1 MISGI
6 LFAVL
11 LMISMVPQTNT
22 CGPLGAFSS
31 KQADNPYVEKRQP
44 NVPEDN
50 ASGKFERAV
59 KKDDKRLVR
68 ISSTQIEF
76 NGKERDDKC
85 RMATKAC
92 KQSLLTLADVVD
104 THWKKKYKL
113 RVKYAYIE
121 KNDIRDYSKIFK
133 NKSLHLE
140 GRAFDLQ
147 LIEPPRRYKRSLHK
161 LKRNVNH
168 RRNTRTLRKHQR
180 RIDRNLPELAGLA
193 YYQAE
198 FSFVEVK
205 LHHIHV
211 SCAKSG
217 KSKSKSRWPVFS
229 RRCFPSSATVR
240 REDGRKVAMKDL
252 RVGERVLTLNHL
264 HQPTYSEVSMIMD
277 RQTKVKVTDYLR
289 ITTLANKTLTLST
302 NHLIPVRAPNS
313 TQQEFIFSKDIRP
326 LHHEVYV
333 YDHDDK
339 GGGKE
344 GGVPTVSTSL
354 VASVEVVGG
363 VGAYAPLT
371 LEGTIIVD
379 DVFASCY
386 ASFPNHWVSH
396 YVFLVWR
403 TLYTLLSQ
411 LLDMSLYQSLSDG
424 VHWYP
429 NFFRM
434 AVNAFPVL
442 PYPL

>member
-1 MISGI
+1 MVSGI
-6 LFAVL
+6 SLAVL
-11 LMISMVPQTNT
+11 LMILMVPQTNT
-22 CGPLGAFSS
+22 CGPNGAFST
-31 KQADNPYVEKRQP
+31 KQANNPYVEKRQP
-44 NVPEDN
+44 NANANAATDEDN
-50 ASGKFERAV
+50 ASGKFESALR
-59 KKDDKRLVR
+59 KDDRRLVR

-85 RMATKAC
+85 RMATKLC
-92 KQSLLTLADVVD
+92 KESLLTLADVVD

-113 RVKYAYIE
+113 RVTHAYVE
-121 KNDIRDYSKIFK
+121 KNDFRDYSKIFR

-140 GRAFDLQ
+140 GRAFDLE
-147 LIEPPRRYKRSLHK
+147 LIEPPRRHKRSLHK

-168 RRNTRTLRKHQR
+168 RRNRDVLRKR
-180 RIDRNLPELAGLA
+180 RIEKNLPELAGLA

-217 KSKSKSRWPVFS
+217 KQKSGKSRWPIFS
-229 RRCFPSSATVR
+229 RRCFPSTATVR
-240 REDGRKVAMKDL
+240 HEDGRKVAMKDL
-252 RVGERVLTLNHL
+252 RVGDRVLTLNHL

-277 RQTKVKVTDYLR
+277 RQTKVSVTDYLR
-289 ITTLANKTLTLST
+289 ITTLTNKTLTLSM
-302 NHLIPVRAPNS
+302 NHLLPVLAPNA
-313 TQQEFIFSKDIRP
+313 TQQEFIFSKEVRP
-326 LHHEVYV
+326 QYHEVYV
-333 YDHDDK
+333 FDD
-339 GGGKE
+339 GGG
-344 GGVPTVSTSL
+344 GGSRVSKSL

-371 LEGTIIVD
+371 MEGTIVVD

-396 YVFLVWR
+396 YVFIVWR

-434 AVNAFPVL
+434 TVNAFPVL